1 MASLL
6 PSTTPHTCQT
16 LPCAPTILPDL
27 WPLHTSSCET
37 TDALPESS
45 TCSSTLFLPQY
56 ARWVS

>member
-6 PSTTPHTCQT
+6 PSITPHTRQT
-16 LPCAPTILPDL
+16 LPCAPTSFLTLAP
-27 WPLHTSSCET
+27 PTSSCET